1 MAEKRHSLKK
11 TKGPLLCCLPLHVR
25 ELPILTESKQF
36 KRENNSTKKT
46 NATQRHSKERKYDMY
61 GQISFKDAESLKVS
75 ELFWLLPKLI
85 LFLNFN

>member
-11 TKGPLLCCLPLHVR
+11 TKRPLLCCLPLHVR

-46 NATQRHSKERKYDMY
+46 KTPQRHSKERKYGMY
-61 GQISFKDAESLKVS
+61 GQTLFKHAESLKIS
-75 ELFWLLPKLI
+75 ELFWLLP
-85 LFLNFN
+85 